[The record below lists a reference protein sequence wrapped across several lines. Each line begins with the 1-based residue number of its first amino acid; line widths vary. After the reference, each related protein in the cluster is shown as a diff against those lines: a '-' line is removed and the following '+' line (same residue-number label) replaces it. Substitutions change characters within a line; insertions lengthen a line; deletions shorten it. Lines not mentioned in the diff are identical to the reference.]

1 MTTRKQDKERKQG
14 KKSGKVLTMPEKAGV
29 TKQATEGRGAAA
41 TAKAAQGIERSQNEA
56 AETGEHKGATKALRH
71 ALKAKVKT
79 QSEQIAQMLVTKV
92 KEGDMKGTE
101 MVLSLIEKKKEGTDG
116 KKKKKRSGPSWA
128 ELLASEPE
136 WDESM
141 EDGGKKLA
149 VVSEQ

>member
-1 MTTRKQDKERKQG
+1 MTTSMQDKERKQEQTRG
-14 KKSGKVLTMPEKAGV
+14 KMVTMSRKAGV
-29 TKQATEGRGAAA
+29 TKQATEGKGAAAA
-41 TAKAAQGIERSQNEA
+41 TAKAAQGIEGSQNEA

-71 ALKAKVKT
+71 ALKAKVKAE
-79 QSEQIAQMLVTKV
+79 SEQIAQTLVTKV

-101 MVLSLIEKKKEGTDG
+101 MVPSLIEKKKEGTDG
-116 KKKKKRSGPSWA
+116 KKKKRSGPSWA

-149 VVSEQ
+149 VVSGQ